1 MSYYTF
7 FQVGSRNERPGL
19 TGISHLFEH
28 MMFNGAAKYGPKEF
42 DRVLESQGGT
52 SNAYTSNDM
61 TVYYEDFT
69 SEALETVID
78 LESDR
83 MRSLSVTPETLEQER
98 QVVKEERRLR
108 TDNSIFGLME
118 EQLETLVFQAH
129 PYRWPVI
136 GWMDDIE
143 RIGREDCLDFL
154 RSWYAPSN
162 ATIYAV
168 GDLDPDETM
177 ALIEKAYGDLPAGP
191 ALPAVP
197 AGEPLQRGERRA
209 VVRYP
214 SQAPALLVGWRGP
227 RAADPDAVALDMLQL
242 CLAVGES
249 SRLRRRLVQEEE
261 LAVSVQISWGWR
273 IDPGIFFAFAELAP
287 GVKVERAEKVLY
299 EEIAKAAGK
308 VMSAREMQRA
318 RSLLR
323 SGVLHELATHGGLA
337 HAMGQAEA
345 LLGDWRE
352 VGRSLER
359 YAAVTPADVKRVAE
373 TYLAPERR
381 CVVELQPEGER

>member
-1 MSYYTF
+1 M
-7 FQVGSRNERPGL
+7 
-19 TGISHLFEH
+19 
-28 MMFNGAAKYGPKEF
+28 
-42 DRVLESQGGT
+42 
-52 SNAYTSNDM
+52 
-61 TVYYEDFT
+61 
-69 SEALETVID
+69 
-78 LESDR
+78 
-83 MRSLSVTPETLEQER
+83 
-98 QVVKEERRLR
+98 
-108 TDNSIFGLME
+108 
-118 EQLETLVFQAH
+118 
-129 PYRWPVI
+129 
-136 GWMDDIE
+136 
-143 RIGREDCLDFL
+143 
-154 RSWYAPSN
+154 
-162 ATIYAV
+162 
-168 GDLDPDETM
+168 
-177 ALIEKAYGDLPAGP
+177 
-191 ALPAVP
+191 
-197 AGEPLQRGERRA
+197 
-209 VVRYP
+209 VRYP